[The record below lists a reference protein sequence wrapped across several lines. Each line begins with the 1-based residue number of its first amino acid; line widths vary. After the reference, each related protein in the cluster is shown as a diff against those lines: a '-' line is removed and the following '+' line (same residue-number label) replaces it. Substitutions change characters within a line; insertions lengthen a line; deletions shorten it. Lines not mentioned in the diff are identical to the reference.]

1 MGAGRRV
8 RGLAVL
14 LANEAAL
21 GSKVYLRIIYLP
33 ILFTNIILSN
43 GIMIRKYHFIMNIFY
58 LSKFRS
64 DQNFSIFQIP
74 RLIVTLK

>member
-33 ILFTNIILSN
+33 I
-43 GIMIRKYHFIMNIFY
+43 RKYYFIMNIFY
-58 LSKFRS
+58 VSKFLDISNTEPNR
-64 DQNFSIFQIP
+64 D
-74 RLIVTLK
+74 T

>member
-33 ILFTNIILSN
+33 ILFTNITLSN
-43 GIMIRKYHFIMNIFY
+43 EIMIRKYHSIMNIFY
-58 LSKFRS
+58 LSKFLDISNTEPNR
-64 DQNFSIFQIP
+64 D
-74 RLIVTLK
+74 T